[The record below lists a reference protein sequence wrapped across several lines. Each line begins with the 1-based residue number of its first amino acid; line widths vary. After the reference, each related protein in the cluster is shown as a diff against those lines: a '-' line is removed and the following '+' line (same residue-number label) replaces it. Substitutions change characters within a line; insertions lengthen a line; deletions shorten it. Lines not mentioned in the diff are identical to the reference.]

1 MFLCVLMERTVECS
15 WERPASRVYHQ
26 LCRRTA
32 VLDWNCFHL
41 SGVAED
47 HATRVC
53 TRSTTLRSAMVHLQY
68 IGLLCC
74 NATSPSQKGPLTD
87 RTSCLQTSTE
97 VHTTSSKF
105 SLNIRYVRSR
115 LFQSASSASC
125 YISVYIPIGFRGA
138 SSNGPRIRETVHAG
152 KTKGAWWANCYDTLP
167 SQGRAPLTPYVEYER
182 KI

>member
-26 LCRRTA
+26 LCGRTA

-53 TRSTTLRSAMVHLQY
+53 TRLTCNKQNLYITCIHELCVWACVCWTQITLRSAMVHLD
-68 IGLLCC
+68 LLCC

-87 RTSCLQTSTE
+87 RTSCLQTSAD
-97 VHTTSSKF
+97 VHTTSSRF
-105 SLNIRYVRSR
+105 SLNIR
-115 LFQSASSASC
+115 
-125 YISVYIPIGFRGA
+125 
-138 SSNGPRIRETVHAG
+138 
-152 KTKGAWWANCYDTLP
+152 
-167 SQGRAPLTPYVEYER
+167 
-182 KI
+182 